1 MAPRDA
7 TGRVIRTGDV
17 VKVLGVPHLSRM
29 SHRAHRA
36 SRRVFTHIIG
46 TYKRVAGFNEIGW
59 VELSFRILHGPD
71 AGLHTVWI
79 EPGLLRVRRA
89 RR

>member
-1 MAPRDA
+1 MPPRDA
-7 TGRVIRTGDV
+7 NGRVIRTGDV
-17 VKVLGVPHLSRM
+17 VKILGIPDLSRM
-29 SHRAHRA
+29 SPRAHRA
-36 SRRVFTHIIG
+36 SRRVFNRVIG
-46 TYKRVAGFNEIGW
+46 TYKRVAGFNGIGW

-79 EPGLLRVRRA
+79 EPELLSVRRA

>member
-17 VKVLGVPHLSRM
+17 VKVLGVPNLARM

-36 SRRVFTHIIG
+36 SRRVFAHIID

-79 EPGLLRVRRA
+79 EPELLRVRRP